1 MQESHTR
8 VCCRK
13 ATHELSVK
21 SDIVNLVHFIE
32 KTLWGGGGGGGQCK
46 DEKKIKM
53 CIHHA
58 QSSIQ

>member
-32 KTLWGGGGGGGQCK
+32 KTLWGGGGQCK

>member
-32 KTLWGGGGGGGQCK
+32 KTLWGGGRGGQCK

>member
-32 KTLWGGGGGGGQCK
+32 KTLWGGGGWGPCK

>member
-32 KTLWGGGGGGGQCK
+32 KTLWGGGGGQCK